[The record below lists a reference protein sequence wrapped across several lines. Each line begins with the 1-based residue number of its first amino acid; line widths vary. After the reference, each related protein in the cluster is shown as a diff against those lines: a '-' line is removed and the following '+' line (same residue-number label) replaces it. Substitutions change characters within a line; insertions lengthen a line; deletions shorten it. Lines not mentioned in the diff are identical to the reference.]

1 MKSSDFFLS
10 SYLTLG
16 QWLETLGIPTDTVSR
31 LHLREMLALLIVV
44 LLAWAADRISRG
56 LLRPAVQ
63 RLTRRTHT
71 QWDDYLLNSRVL
83 NSACHVIPPLV
94 AGLTLPLA
102 FPYGEQTLGGLIF
115 MRGAG
120 VYITAAVMRLLYV
133 FLGGLKAAADAS
145 GRLSQHYISSFIQLG
160 RLVVTGIGLIIIVSI
175 LINRSPGSL
184 LAGLG
189 VAATV
194 LMLVFKDTLTGLVA
208 GVQLAMNDMLSRGD
222 WITMDKAGV
231 NGIVEDVTL
240 TTVKVRNFDNTIVT
254 IPPQTLMSDSFKNWR
269 GMRQSSG
276 RRVNR
281 ALYIDVRSIR
291 FCTAAE
297 CAYWQT
303 QGLLTPEEA
312 AGEWVNLTLMRR
324 WAERYLHSLADV
336 DESGPLTPLMVR
348 QLAATP
354 QGLPVEFYFF
364 LTEKTWKPYEMLL
377 AEIMEHIM
385 ATLPRFGLRLFQYA
399 APPHPASEADAPA
412 AAGS

>member
-1 MKSSDFFLS
+1 M
-10 SYLTLG
+10 
-16 QWLETLGIPTDTVSR
+16 
-31 LHLREMLALLIVV
+31 
-44 LLAWAADRISRG
+44 
-56 LLRPAVQ
+56 
-63 RLTRRTHT
+63 
-71 QWDDYLLNSRVL
+71 
-83 NSACHVIPPLV
+83 
-94 AGLTLPLA
+94 
-102 FPYGEQTLGGLIF
+102 
-115 MRGAG
+115 
-120 VYITAAVMRLLYV
+120 
-133 FLGGLKAAADAS
+133 
-145 GRLSQHYISSFIQLG
+145 
-160 RLVVTGIGLIIIVSI
+160 SI

-297 CAYWQT
+297 CAYWQA
-303 QGLLTPEEA
+303 QGCSRPKRRPASGSTSRSCA
-312 AGEWVNLTLMRR
+312 AGPNATCTAWLT
-324 WAERYLHSLADV
+324 
-336 DESGPLTPLMVR
+336 
-348 QLAATP
+348 
-354 QGLPVEFYFF
+354 
-364 LTEKTWKPYEMLL
+364 
-377 AEIMEHIM
+377 
-385 ATLPRFGLRLFQYA
+385 
-399 APPHPASEADAPA
+399 
-412 AAGS
+412 